1 MAGLRTAILGGKKMA
16 KAKESK
22 TVVEDKRGK
31 LDVLLGKVTSRKLLV
46 WVTCT
51 VLLFLGEV
59 SPAVWETLSLAYVGT
74 QAFVDAATTWK
85 HGK

>member
-1 MAGLRTAILGGKKMA
+1 MA
-16 KAKESK
+16 KKESK
-22 TVVEDKRGK
+22 AVVDKRGK
-31 LDVLLGKVTSRKLLV
+31 LDLLLGKVTSRKLLV

-74 QAFVDAATTWK
+74 QAFVDAAVSWK